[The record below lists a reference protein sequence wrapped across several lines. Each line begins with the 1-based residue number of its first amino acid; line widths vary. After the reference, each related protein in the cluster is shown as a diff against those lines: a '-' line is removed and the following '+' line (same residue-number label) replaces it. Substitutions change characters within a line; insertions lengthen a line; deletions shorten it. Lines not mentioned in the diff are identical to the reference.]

1 MAAFRKMFLAVASV
15 AAFAAIP
22 ASAQAFQPFN
32 CTVTANAPFM
42 RYQGLTE
49 EVGDIL
55 LSCTGGTP
63 TPLGSQVPVNNF
75 ALSIQSTNIT
85 SQVLPAN
92 LPVANGGYPYSEAIL
107 AINEPA
113 SPAPNPTGAL
123 TPTPYNAVQQPC
135 PASNTGTCFNTGDGT
150 GGFSTYSIG
159 GNFNLFQ
166 GYQFDK
172 NTLRFDGIPLDPP
185 ARAEHHHPHLERP
198 RRCHSVRRIRF
209 TDHRDAVHHR
219 YPARGDQQHQ
229 SVRCWLRRN
238 GIKWTANGNSEST
251 CTNTPGRST
260 VAVQEGFASS
270 FKRRTYFADGIT
282 SPNPPPGG
290 VSAGTGSGIQNILG
304 YPYFSES
311 GYYDP
316 SLTWVSP
323 GLVGLATQGTRVW
336 VNLTNIQNT
345 LTVTAPTYVS
355 LIGGAPIGGG
365 LGGPDITDRVS

>member
-32 CTVTANAPFM
+32 CTVTANAPLV

-185 ARAEHHHPHLERP
+185 GARPGHHHPHLERP

-209 TDHRDAVHHR
+209 TDHRDAVSITGTQPVAINNINP
-219 YPARGDQQHQ
+219 YVVGYAA
-229 SVRCWLRRN
+229 N

-251 CTNTPGRST
+251 CTNTPGPVDCRGS
-260 VAVQEGFASS
+260 
-270 FKRRTYFADGIT
+270 RRFRFLL
-282 SPNPPPGG
+282 
-290 VSAGTGSGIQNILG
+290 Q
-304 YPYFSES
+304 
-311 GYYDP
+311 
-316 SLTWVSP
+316 
-323 GLVGLATQGTRVW
+323 
-336 VNLTNIQNT
+336 
-345 LTVTAPTYVS
+345 APH
-355 LIGGAPIGGG
+355 L
-365 LGGPDITDRVS
+365 LR